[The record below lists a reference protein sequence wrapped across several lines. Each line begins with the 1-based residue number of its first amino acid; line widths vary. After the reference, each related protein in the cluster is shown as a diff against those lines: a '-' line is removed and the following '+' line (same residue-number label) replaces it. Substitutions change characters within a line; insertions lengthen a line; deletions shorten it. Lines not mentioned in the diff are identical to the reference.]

1 MTKYAIFIDIDG
13 TLFDGKTIHPENIRA
28 INEASRAGHFVFI
41 NTGRGYS
48 FIPDYI
54 LECADFYG
62 VVAGIGAHI
71 VIGGKTVKSVTVDK
85 ESLKQVVS
93 VFADTDC
100 AVRYQGE
107 QHFYYQ
113 NNPDPKNGDGV
124 IASKADIDRL
134 YDEMKISK
142 FTCYNKKPSAKQ
154 LKFLNE
160 NFSVVEYNSS
170 AEMTSKGQNKAVGML
185 DAAKLV
191 GVAPENCIAMGDSE
205 NDIDVLKVAG
215 ISVAMGNSPDEIK
228 KIADFV
234 STDCQD
240 GGVAHAIDKLVLKK

>member
-93 VFADTDC
+93 VPEICRTP
-100 AVRYQGE
+100 
-107 QHFYYQ
+107 
-113 NNPDPKNGDGV
+113 NPLFTQSVKNLLFHS
-124 IASKADIDRL
+124 ILHYTK
-134 YDEMKISK
+134 
-142 FTCYNKKPSAKQ
+142 N
-154 LKFLNE
+154 
-160 NFSVVEYNSS
+160 
-170 AEMTSKGQNKAVGML
+170 
-185 DAAKLV
+185 
-191 GVAPENCIAMGDSE
+191 
-205 NDIDVLKVAG
+205 
-215 ISVAMGNSPDEIK
+215 
-228 KIADFV
+228 
-234 STDCQD
+234 
-240 GGVAHAIDKLVLKK
+240 